1 MLQTMRNKRMIRVPV
16 CLVLM
21 LTLLLPA
28 VVAEEQEAA
37 LDELAT
43 DERKQL
49 VPMRDGVRLS
59 TDVYLP
65 KDANGPFPTIFWRT
79 PYNYNTLRDTRKE
92 FVKKAVERGYAFV
105 IQNERGKFF
114 SEGEWAILGH
124 PRTDGYDA
132 LDWIAGQDWSN
143 GKVGTIGCSSS
154 AEWQLALAAM
164 DHPAHAA
171 MVPMASGAGIGRVG
185 EFYEQGNWY
194 RGGVFQMLF
203 ATWLYGVQN
212 TQRPTLPSDL
222 SREDLERLSLYFDL
236 APEMPEVEW
245 SEAIQ
250 HLPLV
255 EIMENVEGPKGIYA
269 EFIARKPDDAS
280 WYEGGLYHDNEG
292 WGVPALWLNSW
303 YDVSIGPN
311 LALYDHVRAMKDKQV
326 ADNQFLV
333 IAPTAHCGFFSKDEE
348 TIVGERNFGD
358 ARLDYDEMVFGWFD
372 FWLKDEDNGFIDETP
387 RVRYFTMGD
396 NAWQEADDWPPSK
409 PKKTTYYLSSD
420 TGANSLYGDGAL
432 STRKPGDA
440 GVDRFHYDPQLPVP
454 SLGGGVCCT
463 GGAVTPGAFDQRK
476 IEVRNDV
483 LVYTSEPLDE
493 KLEIAGPIEVTL
505 FVSSS
510 AKDTD
515 FTLKL
520 LDVEP
525 DGTAWNLDETIQR
538 ARYREGYDREVFME
552 AGEVYELKLGPLVTS
567 ATFDAGHRIRVEVSS
582 SNFPRF
588 ARNLNTGG
596 ANYDEKEG
604 VVALNAVHCS
614 KEHPSRIVL
623 PVVTD

>member
-1 MLQTMRNKRMIRVPV
+1 MIRVPV

-292 WGVPALWLNSW
+292 WGVPSLWLNSW

-311 LALYDHVRAMKDKQV
+311 LALYDHVRGMKDEQV

-463 GGAVTPGAFDQRK
+463 GGAVEPGAFDQRK

>member
-1 MLQTMRNKRMIRVPV
+1 MIRVTV

-292 WGVPALWLNSW
+292 WGVPSLWLNSW

-311 LALYDHVRAMKDKQV
+311 LALYDHVRGMKDEQV

-463 GGAVTPGAFDQRK
+463 GGAVEPGAFDQRK